1 MEKLVNTLL
10 SFRRII
16 LFALPERESCN
27 GVMKHLTWATNDGEH
42 FNCHVN
48 DIFNS
53 NRLILTV

>member
-1 MEKLVNTLL
+1 MDMLL

-16 LFALPERESCN
+16 LFALAKRESCD